1 MTFNE
6 LARKRYSCRKLSAIF
21 PVGYA
26 DPSATPLPVHAKRK
40 SAAELV
46 KRL

>member
-6 LARKRYSCRKLSAIF
+6 LARKRYSCRT
-21 PVGYA
+21 YA
-26 DPSATPLPVHAKRK
+26 DPSATPSPMHAKRK

-46 KRL
+46 KSL